1 MSTSNGARNWRKALI
16 GAAVVAALG
25 AAGLVVAHPGAGFGP
40 GGFGPGFMQGMGP
53 GMGPGMM
60 MRGGFAGPTAAQQ
73 LMTPEEQQAFIEKM
87 QNAKT
92 PEERQKL
99 AEANRAE
106 MEKRAQEKGIT
117 LPEAHG
123 PFGGT
128 GPGGMVPGGMGPGMM
143 MRGMGP
149 GAAGFR
155 GPMGGPNVGS
165 AQHDDAF
172 AADMGLV
179 HEMLGDHDRI
189 KRTVTN
195 LPNGISTVTESD
207 DPRVAQTIKAHVA
220 SMEQRLKEGRVFNLF
235 SPTLPVLFANKD
247 KIQTKVETT
256 GNGTIVT
263 QTSDDP
269 AVVTALQAH
278 AVEVSELAR
287 DGMVAMMR
295 SARESMGM
303 MARGPNFA
311 PPFATPGR

>member
-1 MSTSNGARNWRKALI
+1 MSTSNGARTWRKALI

-25 AAGLVVAHPGAGFGP
+25 VTGLVVAHPGAGFGP

-53 GMGPGMM
+53 GMGPPM
-60 MRGGFAGPTAAQQ
+60 MRGGFAGPMAAQQ

-106 MEKRAQEKGIT
+106 MEKRAKEKGIA

-123 PFGGT
+123 PFGGM
-128 GPGGMVPGGMGPGMM
+128 GPGGMGPGMM

-155 GPMGGPNVGS
+155 GPMGGPNVAG

-220 SMEQRLKEGRVFNLF
+220 SMQQRLKEGRVFNLF
-235 SPTLPVLFANKD
+235 SPTLPVLFANQD

-256 GNGTIVT
+256 GNGAIVT

-269 AVVTALQAH
+269 TVVAALQAH

-295 SARESMGM
+295 SARASMGM
-303 MARGPNFA
+303 TARGPNFS
-311 PPFATPGR
+311 PPFAAPAR